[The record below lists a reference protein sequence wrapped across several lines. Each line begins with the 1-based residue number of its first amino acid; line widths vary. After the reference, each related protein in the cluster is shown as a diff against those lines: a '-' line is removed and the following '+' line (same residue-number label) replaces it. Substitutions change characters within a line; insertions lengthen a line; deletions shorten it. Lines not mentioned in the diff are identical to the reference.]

1 MRVEE
6 NPQLHQ
12 NQLKRRANLDFFHIY
27 SPLMVKGGYIC
38 STCSKI
44 MKEEEWVVES
54 MGQCKNCWETNPEP
68 VPTNF
73 DLEVMKEIK
82 NEEEL

>member
-1 MRVEE
+1 
-6 NPQLHQ
+6 
-12 NQLKRRANLDFFHIY
+12 
-27 SPLMVKGGYIC
+27 
-38 STCSKI
+38 